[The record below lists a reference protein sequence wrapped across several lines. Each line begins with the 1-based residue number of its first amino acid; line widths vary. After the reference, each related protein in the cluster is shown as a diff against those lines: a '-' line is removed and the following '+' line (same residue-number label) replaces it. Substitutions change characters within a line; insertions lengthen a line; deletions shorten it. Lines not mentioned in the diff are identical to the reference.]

1 MLRYLSFRTLLII
14 GFALVALTPSAAL
27 VQLRYGLAGLT
38 IQAQQQQEQA
48 SAWSNAS
55 QQTQEQAL
63 HLERASRQLLILPET
78 TFFNAAH
85 SANAKLEAAQKIFMH
100 EPLLKE
106 SSESISQ
113 LLAQI
118 AANTRQHK
126 SQVNRLFSQLNEQLK
141 NQDQLIELQ
150 LAKQRLQWLESVH
163 SKQKQVDMLAILSPI
178 AALSMAIIMA
188 VMFSRPI
195 ARLKLKITQLA
206 QGQRGQDWQLS
217 GPADLQGLAKSL
229 AELDLRLVQLEAQK
243 AQFFRH
249 VSHELKT
256 PLAVIHEASA
266 LLQEEVLGSLNTQQK
281 EISAMVQSNVQTLR
295 QRVDALLA
303 HDAGRWLSAELVIAP
318 LLLEPFLAQRL
329 QQWRLL
335 LTKKSLRISLSGLAS
350 PSYADHAKLGI
361 ILDNLLVNAIR
372 FSPAHSEIIIRYGQ
386 DGPQSWLEIQDQGP
400 GVNSEDTESIF
411 EPFHCGPA
419 PKGEPAGSGIGLTMA
434 RSFAQ
439 LMHGDVELLPS
450 STGACFRLHWQL
462 AQGHIEGG

>member
-1 MLRYLSFRTLLII
+1 MLRHLSFRTLLII

-63 HLERASRQLLILPET
+63 HLERASRQLMILPET
-78 TFFNAAH
+78 TFFNAAR
-85 SANAKLEAAQKIFMH
+85 SAKAKLQAAQQTFQH

-106 SSESISQ
+106 SSEGIHQ
-113 LLAQI
+113 LLTQL
-118 AANTRQHK
+118 AAHPRLQK
-126 SQVNRLFSQLNEQLK
+126 AQVNRLFSQLNEQLK
-141 NQDQLIELQ
+141 NQDQLIEQQ
-150 LAKQRLQWLESVH
+150 LAKQRLQWLEDVR

-178 AALSMAIIMA
+178 AALSMAIMMA
-188 VMFSRPI
+188 VMFSWPI

-206 QGQRGQDWQLS
+206 QGQRGQNWQLS

-229 AELDLRLVQLEAQK
+229 AELDLRLVQLETQK

-256 PLAVIHEASA
+256 PLAVIHEASS
-266 LLQEEVLGSLNTQQK
+266 LLQEEVLGSLNPQQK

-318 LLLEPFLAQRL
+318 LALEIFLEQRL
-329 QQWRLL
+329 QQWRILL
-335 LTKKSLRISLSGLAS
+335 NKKFLTIHQSGPATQ
-350 PSYADHAKLGI
+350 SYADHAKLGI
-361 ILDNLLVNAIR
+361 ILDNLLLNAIR
-372 FSPAHSEIIIRYGQ
+372 FSPPHGEINIRFGQ
-386 DGPQSWLEIQDQGP
+386 TGQQSWLEIQDQGP
-400 GVNSEDTESIF
+400 GVDSQNSESIF

-419 PKGEPAGSGIGLTMA
+419 PEGESAGSGIGLTMA

-439 LMHGDVELLPS
+439 LMHGDVELIPS
-450 STGACFRLHWQL
+450 PAGACFRLHWQL
-462 AQGHIEGG
+462 QGHP

>member
-1 MLRYLSFRTLLII
+1 MLRHLSFRTLLII

-78 TFFNAAH
+78 TFFNAAR
-85 SANAKLEAAQKIFMH
+85 SAKAKLEAAQQTFKH
-100 EPLLKE
+100 EPLLKG
-106 SSESISQ
+106 SSEGIHQ
-113 LLAQI
+113 LLAQTLP
-118 AANTRQHK
+118 NTRLHK
-126 SQVNRLFSQLNEQLK
+126 AQVNRLFSQLNQQLK
-141 NQDQLIELQ
+141 YQDQLIEQQ
-150 LAKQRLQWLESVH
+150 LAKQRRQWLEDVH

-188 VMFSRPI
+188 VMFSWPI
-195 ARLKLKITQLA
+195 ARLKLKITELA

-256 PLAVIHEASA
+256 PLAVIHEASS

-281 EISAMVQSNVQTLR
+281 EISAMVQSNVHTLR

-318 LLLEPFLAQRL
+318 LALEMFLEQRL
-329 QQWRLL
+329 QQWRILL
-335 LTKKSLRISLSGLAS
+335 SKKFLTIHQSGPATQ
-350 PSYADHAKLGI
+350 SYADHAKLGI
-361 ILDNLLVNAIR
+361 ILDNLLLNAIR
-372 FSPAHSEIIIRYGQ
+372 FSPPHGEINIRFGQ
-386 DGPQSWLEIQDQGP
+386 TGQQSWLEIQDQGP
-400 GVNSEDTESIF
+400 GVDSQDSEYIF

-419 PKGEPAGSGIGLTMA
+419 PEGEPAGSGIGLTMA

-439 LMHGDVELLPS
+439 LMHGDVELIPS
-450 STGACFRLHWQL
+450 PAGACFRLHWQL
-462 AQGHIEGG
+462 QGHS